1 MKSFLFFV
9 IGLLLCSNLPAQW
22 DSFRFKRE
30 IQGGTEGWH
39 RIVLPDDVYGR
50 SRQGLSDLR
59 IMGVAA
65 GKDTLEVPYVLK
77 KRTGEKLLKPVA
89 FKLLNVGHDA
99 MGYHYEL
106 QNQGGGVANQLHL
119 SFKDQNFDYRVKLSG
134 SHDRKHW
141 FTILA
146 DYRVVSIKNEEA
158 DFRFTRLVFPDS
170 DFAYFQLFVPAK
182 VDPGLDGAT
191 MFQEEVSEG
200 EYRKCILQ
208 GFRVHE
214 NRDRRQTEV
223 DVSLAMPYP
232 VSRLQLFASNG
243 HDFVRPLLIYH
254 VFDSIQTNEGWR
266 HQQRFLSSGM
276 LHSRETNVFEFSDAL
291 TRQLE
296 IVIRNEDNQPLT
308 VDSVLVQYAVHELW
322 IRFPKAE
329 RFFLMYDHAK
339 LAAPRYDIGNF
350 LAGVS
355 DSLDVLPLG
364 DVVELQMADGGNL
377 SLFMNNKWLWLVMV
391 LIIGVLGWFTIKMM
405 RGSHKE

>member
-9 IGLLLCSNLPAQW
+9 IGLLLCSNLLAQW

-30 IQGGTEGWH
+30 IQGGVEGWH

-50 SRQGLSDLR
+50 SRQNLSDLR

-65 GKDTLEVPYVLK
+65 GKDTLEVPFVLK
-77 KRTGEKLLKPVA
+77 KRTGEKILKPVA

-106 QNQGGGVANQLHL
+106 QNQGGGVVNQLHL

-134 SHDRKHW
+134 SHDRKQW
-141 FTILA
+141 FTILE
-146 DYRVVSIKNEEA
+146 DYRIVSIMNEQA
-158 DFRFTRLVFPDS
+158 DFRFSRLFFSDV
-170 DFAYFQLFVPAK
+170 DFAYIKVFVPTK
-182 VDPGLDGAT
+182 DDPGLDGAT

-200 EYRKCILQ
+200 DYRKCTLQ
-208 GFRVHE
+208 GFRVQE

-223 DVSLAMPYP
+223 SVSLAMPYP
-232 VSRLQLFASNG
+232 VSRLQLFVSNG
-243 HDFVRPLLIYH
+243 RDFARPLLIYH
-254 VFDSIQTNEGWR
+254 VFDSIRTNEGWW

-308 VDSVLVQYAVHELW
+308 VDSVVVQHAVYELW

-329 RFFLMYDHAK
+329 RFFLMYGHDK
-339 LAAPRYDIGNF
+339 LVAPRYDIVNF
-350 LAGVS
+350 LADVS

-364 DVVELQMADGGNL
+364 DVVELRMADGGNL
-377 SLFMNNKWLWLVMV
+377 SLFRDNKWLWLVMV
-391 LIIGVLGWFTIKMM
+391 LIIGVLGWFSIKMM
-405 RGSHKE
+405 RGSHTG